1 MPSFTILAHME
12 TLAKLFGGNSRVK
25 IMRLFLLNQDVF
37 FEPKDISSR
46 SKVSLAIVR
55 KEISNLL
62 ALGFVK
68 KKALPIKASKKKVS
82 KKKKSKQVVSRKF
95 SFVFDSNFP
104 YTDALTSILVEKDTV
119 SKGDMAHRFKKA
131 GKVKA
136 LVVSGIFIKEKDSRV
151 DILLVGD
158 SIKRP
163 VVEKIVRDFEA
174 ELGKELSYAVFETP
188 EFMYRLEMRDKLV
201 SDILDY
207 PHERVVDHL
216 GLSTRDK

>member
-1 MPSFTILAHME
+1 ME

-25 IMRLFLLNQDVF
+25 IMRLFLLNQDAS
-37 FEPKDISSR
+37 FETKDIAGR
-46 SKVSLAIVR
+46 SKVSTSNVR
-55 KEISNLL
+55 KEIAQLL

-68 KKALPIKASKKKVS
+68 KKTLPIKSNKKSKAKS
-82 KKKKSKQVVSRKF
+82 KKKKLSAPRKF
-95 SFVFDSNFP
+95 SYIFDTTFP
-104 YTDALTSILVEKDTV
+104 YTEALTSILVEKDTV
-119 SKGDMAHRFKKA
+119 SKGDMSHRFRKA

-136 LVVSGIFIKEKDSRV
+136 LVVSGIFIKDKDSRV

-163 VVEKIVRDFEA
+163 VVEKIVKDFEA

-188 EFMYRLEMRDKLV
+188 EFLYRLEMRDKLV

-207 PHERVVDHL
+207 PHELIVDSL